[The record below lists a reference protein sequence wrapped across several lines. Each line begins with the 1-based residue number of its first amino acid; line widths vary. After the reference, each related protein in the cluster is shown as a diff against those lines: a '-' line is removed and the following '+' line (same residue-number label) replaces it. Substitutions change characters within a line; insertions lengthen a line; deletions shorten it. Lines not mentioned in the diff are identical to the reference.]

1 MNFKIKLCYLRCALL
16 DLCRRY
22 PASKRILGPAPHAT
36 RPAFARLMYMKICS
50 WPCGSII
57 CLHNLKPVCIWDT
70 NWLVSVSETLVNLAK
85 MMQCHKPEFKP
96 IFGIPWTK
104 LQVQLVKYVNHYPPR
119 EKKIGKAV
127 EIDKTLTT
135 LEISKMRVCSTPRP
149 FRISNQTGV
158 MFKLQEEKNNDI
170 TDTVSTKN
178 PSRASRFFF
187 FRFIPGF
194 FIWDAG
200 MIDDMG
206 MTGGSCENK
215 DISSKFSLCMSPDTN
230 IDI

>member
-1 MNFKIKLCYLRCALL
+1 
-16 DLCRRY
+16 
-22 PASKRILGPAPHAT
+22 
-36 RPAFARLMYMKICS
+36 
-50 WPCGSII
+50 
-57 CLHNLKPVCIWDT
+57 
-70 NWLVSVSETLVNLAK
+70 
-85 MMQCHKPEFKP
+85 
-96 IFGIPWTK
+96 
-104 LQVQLVKYVNHYPPR
+104 
-119 EKKIGKAV
+119 
-127 EIDKTLTT
+127 
-135 LEISKMRVCSTPRP
+135 
-149 FRISNQTGV
+149 

-178 PSRASRFFF
+178 PSRAIRFF

-230 IDI
+230 IDILKKHVYILYTYIII